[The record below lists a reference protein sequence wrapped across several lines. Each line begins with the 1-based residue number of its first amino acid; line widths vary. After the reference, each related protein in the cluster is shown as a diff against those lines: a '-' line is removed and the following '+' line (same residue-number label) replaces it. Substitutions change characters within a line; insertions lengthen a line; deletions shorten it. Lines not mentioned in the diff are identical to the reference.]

1 MKDFEKSLILT
12 QLYDI
17 YHQLLTSK
25 QRLYF
30 EMYYFEDFSLTEIA
44 NLQNVSRNAV
54 YDSLFKINVTL
65 NRFETIL
72 NLHSKQEKRN
82 FLYDN
87 YLPQC
92 KELIE
97 KLKKIDN

>member
-17 YHQLLTSK
+17 YNQLLTSK

-30 EMYYFEDFSLTEIA
+30 EMYYFEDFSLTEIS

-65 NRFETIL
+65 NRFENIL
-72 NLHSKQEKRN
+72 KMHTKQERCN
-82 FLYDN
+82 FLYDK